1 MKCTVC
7 GQDTL
12 ANYGHTK
19 DIICSSCVKLGLTAY
34 TRSTTD
40 YNTAIG
46 VAAFISFLGWLAVV
60 SGISLAVFLLK
71 QGQMAVLYVP
81 VGITISLVGLLLVVC
96 GQIARAIMDN
106 ANHSKEIADIMKN
119 TFEIIK
125 SATVL
130 QAYNA
135 GKNLK

>member
-60 SGISLAVFLLK
+60 GGIS
-71 QGQMAVLYVP
+71 
-81 VGITISLVGLLLVVC
+81 
-96 GQIARAIMDN
+96 D
-106 ANHSKEIADIMKN
+106 
-119 TFEIIK
+119 
-125 SATVL
+125 
-130 QAYNA
+130 
-135 GKNLK
+135 